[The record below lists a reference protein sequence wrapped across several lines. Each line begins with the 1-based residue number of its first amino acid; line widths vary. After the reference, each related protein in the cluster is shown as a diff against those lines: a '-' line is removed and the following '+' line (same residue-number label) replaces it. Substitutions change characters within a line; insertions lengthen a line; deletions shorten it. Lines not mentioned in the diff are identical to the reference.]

1 VAIRFEIDHS
11 KKVCTYA
18 HVRSAKS
25 EADCREAVMVEAET
39 RINRL
44 MPNIKWTYEK
54 LLEEARRYET
64 KQEFRNKSSSA
75 YAAAKYRKII
85 DDVCAHMSPPR
96 TSWTDE
102 MLAAEA
108 KKYAT
113 KTDFKNGS
121 C

>member
-1 VAIRFEIDHS
+1 
-11 KKVCTYA
+11 
-18 HVRSAKS
+18 
-25 EADCREAVMVEAET
+25 
-39 RINRL
+39 

-64 KQEFRNKSSSA
+64 KQEFRAMSGSA

-85 DDVCAHMSPPR
+85 DDVCAHMTPPR

-108 KKYAT
+108 KKYKT
-113 KTDFKNGS
+113 KTDFLITTNLKPVKKWKIVLLLT
-121 C
+121 